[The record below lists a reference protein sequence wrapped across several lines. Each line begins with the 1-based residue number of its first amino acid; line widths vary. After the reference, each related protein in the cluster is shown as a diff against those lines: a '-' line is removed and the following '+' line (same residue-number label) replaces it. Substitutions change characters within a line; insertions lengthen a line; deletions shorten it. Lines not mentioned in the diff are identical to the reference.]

1 LWHVFIKNKQRTS
14 ATQIADN
21 HMSLKNSL
29 GAATGAQTTIRSHAG
44 HDRDVDKYGAKK
56 DAK

>member
-1 LWHVFIKNKQRTS
+1 MYGEDFKTIDS
-14 ATQIADN
+14 ATAASAN
-21 HMSLKNSL
+21 NMSMKNSL
-29 GAATGAQTTIRSHAG
+29 GAATGAQTTISSHAG